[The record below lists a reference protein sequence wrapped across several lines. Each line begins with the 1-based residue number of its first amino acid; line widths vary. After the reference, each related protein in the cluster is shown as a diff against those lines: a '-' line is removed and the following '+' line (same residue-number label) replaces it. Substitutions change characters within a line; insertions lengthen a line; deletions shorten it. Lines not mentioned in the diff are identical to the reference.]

1 MGMVAVAELAVQ
13 RGDWSRDDADRQR
26 RLLQNCGL
34 PTVWPPLDPSAVL
47 DTLQGDK
54 KVKNGRVRFVIPSR
68 IGAVS
73 VCSDVTTEQINTCLQ
88 ALS

>member
-1 MGMVAVAELAVQ
+1 
-13 RGDWSRDDADRQR
+13 
-26 RLLQNCGL
+26 
-34 PTVWPPLDPSAVL
+34 VL

-73 VCSDVTTEQINTCLQ
+73 VCSDVTTEQINTCLE

>member
-1 MGMVAVAELAVQ
+1 
-13 RGDWSRDDADRQR
+13 
-26 RLLQNCGL
+26 
-34 PTVWPPLDPSAVL
+34 LDPSAVL

-73 VCSDVTTEQINTCLQ
+73 VYSDVTTEQINTCLQ